1 MEALGI
7 DLFLIVVQIINFAL
21 LLYVLKRVLYRPI
34 LDALKKRQERIL
46 QITQDRQSLDEEK
59 EKFEKERVKILE
71 KAQAEKS
78 KIIAEGRKQ
87 AEEERRVLLEKTNLS
102 AKAILEKTKDVAQRD
117 IQKQENIIN
126 ERALEIAAVMAR
138 KALEQSMD
146 QKDRENTVSKAIK
159 ELEKLEL

>member
-126 ERALEIAAVMAR
+126 ERALEIAGVMAR